1 MLHRLL
7 HVCRRAP
14 SLWRRYWGL
23 PAARRRALWQAA
35 GWILV
40 VRAALEL
47 FPFRRILKLI
57 ESRARHHLGYELTHR
72 AGAQDRDAQRQ
83 ALRSDGSP
91 SVKGVRHPREQS
103 SLTPSPPQND
113 RPAQGHVSPQLLAEQ
128 AVRRDPAVD
137 RTLWAVWATG
147 RRLMPERPCLT
158 QALVGRL
165 LLARHG
171 IDTVIQIGV
180 TKDDAELKAHAWLEH
195 DGTIVLGG
203 AQSRDEYRPFPA
215 LQV

>member
-1 MLHRLL
+1 
-7 HVCRRAP
+7 
-14 SLWRRYWGL
+14 
-23 PAARRRALWQAA
+23 
-35 GWILV
+35 
-40 VRAALEL
+40 
-47 FPFRRILKLI
+47 
-57 ESRARHHLGYELTHR
+57 
-72 AGAQDRDAQRQ
+72 
-83 ALRSDGSP
+83 
-91 SVKGVRHPREQS
+91 
-103 SLTPSPPQND
+103 
-113 RPAQGHVSPQLLAEQ
+113 
-128 AVRRDPAVD
+128 
-137 RTLWAVWATG
+137 
-147 RRLMPERPCLT
+147 MPERPCLT